1 MQAIVDRR
9 VGTEVRNRT
18 DFGQLRWV
26 TFRAARDASYIQIY
40 LYRLLL
46 PEEAGVLMSRNK
58 ESISMIPSIHE
69 DRSTLAE
76 IHVNVPF
83 SIIVPTYKEV
93 VNIPLLL
100 ERVDKLRRMHRLN
113 CEVLFMDDDSAD
125 GSVEVVESGGYDFAR
140 IVVRKRNRGLS
151 PAVIDGMR
159 LASNPVLVCMDCD
172 LSHPVEKIPAMIL
185 ALASGQ
191 QMVLGSRYVPGG
203 STSDDWGLFRWLN
216 SRVAT
221 LLARPLT
228 NVKDP
233 MSGFFALCK
242 SDFEQAR
249 DLNPVGYK
257 VALELIV
264 KCGFENVGEIPI
276 DFTDRIYGESKLT
289 LKEQL
294 KYIKHLRRLYLHRF
308 SEAMHLAQFLVVGAI
323 GVVVNLTVL
332 TLCQNLGASPAVAI
346 ACGISV
352 SIVSNF
358 ALNRRFSFS
367 YARDRSWTGQFVS
380 FVVASGVG
388 AVVNFFVA
396 LYLQSRVLAPTI
408 PHSLQI
414 AALAGVIAGV
424 AFNFTANRYFV
435 FRKRFIRAKE

>member
-1 MQAIVDRR
+1 MYEDKGSDPTIR
-9 VGTEVRNRT
+9 
-18 DFGQLRWV
+18 
-26 TFRAARDASYIQIY
+26 
-40 LYRLLL
+40 
-46 PEEAGVLMSRNK
+46 
-58 ESISMIPSIHE
+58 SIRGDWPA
-69 DRSTLAE
+69 LAE
-76 IHVNVPF
+76 IHINVPL

-93 VNIPLLL
+93 MNIPHLLG
-100 ERVDKLRRMHRLN
+100 RIDKLLRIHRLN

-125 GSVEVVESGGYDFAR
+125 GSVEAVENSGYDFAR
-140 IVVRKRNRGLS
+140 IIVRKQNRGLS
-151 PAVIDGMR
+151 AAVIDGLR
-159 LASNPVLVCMDCD
+159 LARNHVLICMDCD
-172 LSHPVEKIPAMIL
+172 LSHPAEKIPAMIL

-203 STSDDWGLFRWLN
+203 STSDDWGIFRWLN

-233 MSGFFALCK
+233 MSGFFAIRK

-257 VALELIV
+257 IALELIV

-276 DFTDRIYGESKLT
+276 EFVDRVYGESKLT

-294 KYIKHLRRLYLHRF
+294 KYIKHLRRLYLYRF
-308 SEAMHLAQFLVVGAI
+308 GETMHLAEFLVVGAT
-323 GVVVNLTVL
+323 GVVVNLLVL

-346 ACGISV
+346 ASGICT
-352 SIVSNF
+352 SIISNF

-367 YARDRSWTGQFVS
+367 YARHRNWTNQFLG
-380 FVVASGVG
+380 FVIASGVG
-388 AVVNFFVA
+388 AVVNFSVA
-396 LYLQSRVLAPTI
+396 LYMDRILASTM

-414 AALAGVIAGV
+414 AALAGVIAGM
-424 AFNFTANRYFV
+424 AFNFIANRYFV
-435 FRKRFIRAKE
+435 FRKRFIRTKE

>member
-1 MQAIVDRR
+1 M
-9 VGTEVRNRT
+9 
-18 DFGQLRWV
+18 
-26 TFRAARDASYIQIY
+26 FRFTYLDSGSYRQEAR
-40 LYRLLL
+40 
-46 PEEAGVLMSRNK
+46 VLMSDDK
-58 ESISMIPSIHE
+58 ESKPMITSVRE
-69 DRSTLAE
+69 DRSALAE

-93 VNIPLLL
+93 ANIPHLL
-100 ERVDKLRRMHRLN
+100 ERIDKLRRMHRLN

-125 GSVEVVESGGYDFAR
+125 GSVEVVENSGHDFAR
-140 IVVRKRNRGLS
+140 IVVRKQNRGLS

-172 LSHPVEKIPAMIL
+172 LSHPAEKIPAMIL

-203 STSDDWGLFRWLN
+203 STSDDWGIFRWLN

-276 DFTDRIYGESKLT
+276 DFIDRVYGESKLT

-308 SEAMHLAQFLVVGAI
+308 GEAMHLAQFLVVGAI
-323 GVVVNLTVL
+323 GVVVNLAVL
-332 TLCQNLGASPAVAI
+332 TLCQSLGASPAVAI
-346 ACGISV
+346 ACGIST

-367 YARDRSWTGQFVS
+367 YARDHSWTGQFVS
-380 FVVASGVG
+380 YVIASGVG

-396 LYLQSRVLAPTI
+396 LYLQSRVLAPTM

-414 AALAGVIAGV
+414 AALAGVIAGM

-435 FRKRFIRAKE
+435 FRKRFIRTKE